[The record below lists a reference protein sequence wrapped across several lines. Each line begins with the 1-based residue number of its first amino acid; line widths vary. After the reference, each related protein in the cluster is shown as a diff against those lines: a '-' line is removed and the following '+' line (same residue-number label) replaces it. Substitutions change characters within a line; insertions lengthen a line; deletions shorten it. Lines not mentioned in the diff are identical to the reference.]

1 MVWQRQTLQRIY
13 SHCNPFQE
21 NIMTADVFREKT
33 YVTPLSQ
40 GNREGFILKNRLMMY
55 DDCTKNQHVKMY
67 SERTCLVL
75 AYMEF
80 LIFNKLGAYEKG
92 L

>member
-1 MVWQRQTLQRIY
+1 
-13 SHCNPFQE
+13 
-21 NIMTADVFREKT
+21 
-33 YVTPLSQ
+33 
-40 GNREGFILKNRLMMY
+40 MMY

-67 SERTCLVL
+67 SERTCLVS